1 MLSTDDEL
9 PLARN
14 ELSKKNTQLK
24 GLLCI
29 SVSISYLSSAGGGVG
44 GADSTIGGSGS
55 FGISGSFILRA
66 LSTAFL
72 VFLLIQ
78 DRLLVGGGVFG
89 AVGRGTGS
97 GLGGGCRGLG
107 SRLLFSSLSVPLVGI
122 LPRDMEF
129 F

>member
-1 MLSTDDEL
+1 M
-9 PLARN
+9 
-14 ELSKKNTQLK
+14 
-24 GLLCI
+24 
-29 SVSISYLSSAGGGVG
+29 G
-44 GADSTIGGSGS
+44 GADSTFGGSGS
-55 FGISGSFILRA
+55 FGISGSFIFRA
-66 LSTAFL
+66 LSTGFL

-78 DRLLVGGGVFG
+78 DRLLVGGGVLG